1 MQGLKFVILSG
12 KCPVTVTC
20 ILFNCALTGVCKN
33 NKINY
38 KCKFFQLFMNIL
50 AKIMPLITQVPL
62 PCSVIDIQTN
72 ITISPLN
79 AKIFLKNTNLHGIM
93 VHLRGFWDDGLPFY
107 LFL

>member
-20 ILFNCALTGVCKN
+20 ILFNCALTGACKN

-38 KCKFFQLFMNIL
+38 KRKFFQLFMNIL

-79 AKIFLKNTNLHGIM
+79 AKIFKKIQICMALWYI
-93 VHLRGFWDDGLPFY
+93 
-107 LFL
+107 